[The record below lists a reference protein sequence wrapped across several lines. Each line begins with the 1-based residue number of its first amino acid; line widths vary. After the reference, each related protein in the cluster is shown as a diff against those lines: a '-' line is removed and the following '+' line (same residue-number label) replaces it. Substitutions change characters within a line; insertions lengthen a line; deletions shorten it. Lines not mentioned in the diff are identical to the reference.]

1 MGVKIIMTEK
11 LSNTIENGTEKKSY
25 KKYIW
30 AGILGASALIGV
42 WLINRDSSKNNEN
55 QANNQPQKCAE
66 SWEMPGLPHPD
77 GNYIDKGVEKF
88 IKVDN
93 KIDPKNPLKND
104 WLSQIARD
112 KVLLERV
119 GEKFSEYGDNKKID
133 IDPNS
138 LVDSQGCATETAKS
152 TVKNIEKNIDESRV
166 NYANTPWYFANSFY
180 DSKTETIQYSKVPA
194 ENESARITFKTTR
207 ILDILGICGNIAEP
221 RQKPVITTESDD
233 NDKESDKDHKDK
245 KKKKKSKSNNPIE
258 YKRPGDGSEQD
269 SGIGVKPKVGVSS
282 AAN

>member
-11 LSNTIENGTEKKSY
+11 LANTIENSVEKKSY

-42 WLINRDSSKNNEN
+42 WLMNRDSSDNSEN
-55 QANNQPQKCAE
+55 QADNQPQKCAQ

-88 IKVDN
+88 TKVDN
-93 KIDPKNPLKND
+93 KIDPKKPLKDD
-104 WLSQIARD
+104 WLSQIITDR
-112 KVLLERV
+112 VLLERV

-138 LVDSQGCATETAKS
+138 LVDSQGCATEVAKS
-152 TVKNIEKNIDESRV
+152 TVNNIEKNIDESRV
-166 NYANTPWYFANSFY
+166 NYAKTPRYFANSFF

-194 ENESARITFKTTR
+194 GNESARITFKTTR

-221 RQKPVITTESDD
+221 RQKPVITTESNDK
-233 NDKESDKDHKDK
+233 DKESNKDHKDK
-245 KKKKKSKSNNPIE
+245 KEKNKPKSGSSID
-258 YKRPGDGSEQD
+258 YKQPGDGPESD
-269 SGIGVKPKVGVSS
+269 SGAGTKPKVGV
-282 AAN
+282 